1 MRTIIWAGLV
11 TLTVAGCAAAPAA
24 TAGSGVGAST
34 ATAPEP
40 TLVGTDWQLI
50 SYREPGAGAPVPVTV
65 DSTISFTAKGIVS
78 VHACNYIGATARVGP
93 ATMTINPGATTDIGC
108 SGENGEVER
117 QVNAMLAAGTVRW
130 SIRDRVLTLTDED
143 RQVLAYRVRPSPYPD
158 LGARTIAAGDLA
170 GGNWRLAAGPTDR
183 GPFLIFEERA
193 EPGAAW
199 GSAGIASP
207 ERADC
212 LASYVIEAGV
222 LGGQH
227 YVAAWATPEVGK
239 VTVRATPASAV
250 QTLPFHAVPVRACG
264 SPAPGWPTSAPVPA
278 RSPSTTGPL
287 RSSRRTRRG
296 RAGSSAEPS
305 GADAVVRTDDPC
317 RGAGP
322 GTRPRKRVG
331 WASSPGSY
339 VVAHRGSHRRCPL
352 GGERGS
358 STRIR
363 GRR

>member
-1 MRTIIWAGLV
+1 MALLAPDRTGRPGGTAGGGRYVRTGMRTIIWAGLV
-11 TLTVAGCAAAPAA
+11 TLAVAGCAAAPAA

-78 VHACNYIGATARVGP
+78 VHACNYIGATARLGP

-250 QTLPFHAVPVRACG
+250 QSLPFHAVP
-264 SPAPGWPTSAPVPA
+264 
-278 RSPSTTGPL
+278 
-287 RSSRRTRRG
+287 
-296 RAGSSAEPS
+296 GSSLRIA
-305 GADAVVRTDDPC
+305 GAWLADF
-317 RGAGP
+317 
-322 GTRPRKRVG
+322 RP
-331 WASSPGSY
+331 
-339 VVAHRGSHRRCPL
+339 
-352 GGERGS
+352 GS
-358 STRIR
+358 STVTFYDRAAAVITAYPKGPCR
-363 GRR
+363 QFR